1 MHTLS
6 AEYIG
11 ATHESTRGGSSQP
24 TFGTINPDLWVLP
37 PPPVFHTHSFPPLPD
52 DPLGPMHDSLVRGT
66 SSHVLRS
73 HPVEVVA
80 RLFVEEFA
88 KTEVV
93 AMRFEKWEMDA
104 LWERTRE
111 DEGKG
116 AVGAEDLAAERVTRQ
131 DALIAYLVTL
141 QNRCGGEAPIHTVQ
155 HMMSVRLRQPPAAS
169 AQHLLHRHPHVASN
183 CIQIPNIPLHDKRR
197 NDLLV
202 GAERGAW
209 FSESLYEI
217 AEGAPAWPAC
227 ADEPQPAGPCPHTAE
242 GTQHLLLNAPQS
254 SLAEGA
260 SPLAPYTSLGL
271 IARAFRRGTRL
282 SRPDN
287 WTMRYLR
294 LNSARYK
301 EGTRRGRFYMYPASG
316 AVLVNSLM
324 GVDTKDGA
332 HFGFGPVQYYT
343 DVSWER
349 MFRVHDANP
358 TRRASIAA
366 PTGPCARWTWRDP
379 AGAAV
384 VCFRVQNGVRVRME
398 EAKARDLE
406 VPNDALTW

>member
-6 AEYIG
+6 ASYIAAAQDITHG
-11 ATHESTRGGSSQP
+11 APPQP
-24 TFGTINPDLWVLP
+24 TFGTTNPDLWVLP
-37 PPPVFHTHSFPPLPD
+37 PPPVFHSRAFPPLPA

-66 SSHVLRS
+66 SPHVLRS
-73 HPVEVVA
+73 HTFDVVVK
-80 RLFVEEFA
+80 LYGEEFA

-93 AMRFEKWEMDA
+93 ALRFDKWEIDA
-104 LWERTRE
+104 LWERARE
-111 DEGKG
+111 DERKG
-116 AVGAEDLAAERVTRQ
+116 AVGAEDLVAERVTRQ

-141 QNRCGGEAPIHTVQ
+141 QNRCSGEAPIHTIQ
-155 HMMSVRLRQPPAAS
+155 HLMSVRLRQPPAAS
-169 AQHLLHRHPHVASN
+169 AQHLFHRHPHVASN
-183 CIQIPNIPLHDKRR
+183 CTQIPNIPLHDKRR
-197 NDLLV
+197 NDLLA

-217 AEGAPAWPAC
+217 AEGAPAWPAG
-227 ADEPQPAGPCPHTAE
+227 ADEPQPAGPSSPPAE
-242 GTQHLLLNAPQS
+242 VEERPSES

-287 WTMRYLR
+287 WTERYLR

-358 TRRASIAA
+358 TRRAIIAS
-366 PTGPCARWTWRDP
+366 PTGPCAGWTWRDP
-379 AGAAV
+379 ASSAV
-384 VCFRVQNGVRVRME
+384 VCFRVQNGVRDRME
-398 EAKARDLE
+398 EAKARDME
-406 VPNDALTW
+406 VLKAGDALTL